1 MLRFT
6 PRCLELRTPPTPR
19 CVDLGT
25 LWPSLSSII
34 LENYFFLQVV
44 LSKMEKILAKI
55 SELSSDIG
63 EQNRLEI
70 VFDGRNESLSF
81 YKVKVPKP
89 DE

>member
-1 MLRFT
+1 
-6 PRCLELRTPPTPR
+6 
-19 CVDLGT
+19 
-25 LWPSLSSII
+25 
-34 LENYFFLQVV
+34 
-44 LSKMEKILAKI
+44 MEKILAKI

-89 DE
+89 DA